1 MADARR
7 RADEEV
13 TLLDYARVIWR
24 YKWLVIG
31 VWVVTVAGTWVWT
44 INAPKIYEATTTVM
58 SPREGGGAGLL
69 LGGLAASGLAQQLP
83 GVVVPSLTPNRD
95 MLISLLKSRTMGEE
109 IIRRFGLQE
118 RYQDRYFD
126 QALKHLEGLTNV
138 FVSKEGV
145 ISIRV
150 QDTSPQLAAQI
161 ANFYMENLERLVS
174 KFSIGDAGRKRRFIA
189 DQLARAKKELADNEQ
204 VLRAFQERNRA
215 FVLQEQTRGA
225 IDAAARLKGEII
237 AVDAQLEV
245 MRAFATEANPEVIAL
260 RRRVEEMKRQL
271 AQIQF
276 GDGLAAASR
285 GSDQRDFAV
294 PFSRVPAVGLELA
307 RLTRDLK
314 TQETVVTLLTGQLEQ
329 ARIDEAK
336 DIPVVQVLD
345 PAVVPEHHS
354 KPRLRDNLLIAGA
367 VSLFLSLVL
376 VFAIEYVHGLHTH
389 QVAA

>member
-1 MADARR
+1 MADARQ
-7 RADEEV
+7 RADEDV
-13 TLLDYARVIWR
+13 TLLDYAKVIWR

-389 QVAA
+389 QAA

>member
-174 KFSIGDAGRKRRFIA
+174 KFSIGDEGRKRRFIA

-389 QVAA
+389 QAAA

>member
-1 MADARR
+1 
-7 RADEEV
+7 
-13 TLLDYARVIWR
+13 
-24 YKWLVIG
+24 
-31 VWVVTVAGTWVWT
+31 
-44 INAPKIYEATTTVM
+44 
-58 SPREGGGAGLL
+58 
-69 LGGLAASGLAQQLP
+69 
-83 GVVVPSLTPNRD
+83 
-95 MLISLLKSRTMGEE
+95 MGEE

-118 RYQDRYFD
+118 RYRARYLD
-126 QALKHLEGLTNV
+126 QALRHLEGLTNV

-174 KFSIGDAGRKRRFIA
+174 QFSVGDAGRKRRFIA
-189 DQLARAKKELADNEQ
+189 DRLARAKKELADDEEA
-204 VLRAFQERNRA
+204 LRGFQERNRA

-237 AVDAQLEV
+237 ATDAQLEV

-271 AQIQF
+271 TQIQY
-276 GDGLAAASR
+276 GDGLATASR
-285 GSDQRDFAV
+285 ERDQRDFAV
-294 PFSRVPAVGLELA
+294 PFSRVPAVGLEVA

-314 TQETVVTLLTGQLEQ
+314 TQETVVMLLTGQLEQ
-329 ARIDEAK
+329 AKIDEAK

-376 VFAIEYVHGLHTH
+376 VFALEYVQGLRTRRI
-389 QVAA
+389 AA

>member
-13 TLLDYARVIWR
+13 TVLDYARVIWR

-367 VSLFLSLVL
+367 ASLFLSLVL

>member
-1 MADARR
+1 MAVARR

-13 TLLDYARVIWR
+13 TVLDYARVIWR

-138 FVSKEGV
+138 FVFKEGV

-307 RLTRDLK
+307 RLKRDLK

-389 QVAA
+389 QAAA